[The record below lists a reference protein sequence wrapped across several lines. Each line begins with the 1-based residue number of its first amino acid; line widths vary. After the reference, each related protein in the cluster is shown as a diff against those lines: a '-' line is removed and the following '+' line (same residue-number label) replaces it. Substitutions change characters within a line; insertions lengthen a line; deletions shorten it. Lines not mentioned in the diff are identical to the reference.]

1 MSSTLKQRISHSLNV
16 KQGQHDREYNANL
29 IEKFRE
35 QFEQACNILF
45 KGKHSIEYYP
55 SSIVASTNKRQLA
68 LRVDDNEVFLEK
80 QLFVANDGC
89 KSFITKGSTEVT
101 AKLQALIDKEQK

>member
-1 MSSTLKQRISHSLNV
+1 MSSTLKQRISHSLTV

-35 QFEQACNILF
+35 QFEQACKVIF
-45 KGKHSIEYYP
+45 KGKHNIEYYP

-68 LRVDDNEVFLEK
+68 LRADENEVFLEK
-80 QLFVANDGC
+80 QLFVASGC
-89 KSFITKGSTEVT
+89 KSFITKGATEVT